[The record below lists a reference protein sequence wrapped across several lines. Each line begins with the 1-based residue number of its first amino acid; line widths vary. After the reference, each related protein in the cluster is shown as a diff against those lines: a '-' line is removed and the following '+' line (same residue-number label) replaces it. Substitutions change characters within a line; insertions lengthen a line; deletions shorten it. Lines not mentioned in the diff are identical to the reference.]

1 MNKIILFSI
10 ILAAHVSFSQ
20 NTYPPNGN
28 VNMDTSLKIGKQ
40 EAPANTP
47 GQITRLS
54 LQPFGHTGGLWN
66 FIARDINA
74 FAMLDINYGTL
85 TAFTIRNDGLIGINT
100 TNPVSKLSVNGSLT
114 INGSLTNTSPRPAI
128 SNGTMAN
135 GEIRA
140 YSNAGHLFDDGFLRI
155 SAGGGTGAIT
165 KSYIELS
172 GHSTLPDMNRNIV
185 FGTNGA
191 ERMRINLNGN
201 IGIGTAIPDEKLTV
215 KGKIH
220 TQEVRVDMSGPL
232 VPDYVFAED
241 YKLKSLQEVE
251 EYIKQNKHLPEI
263 PSAQEIEKNGLMLAE
278 MNMNLLKKMEE
289 MTLYMI
295 EMKKENEI
303 QNKKIQLLENKLKH
317 KPNE

>member
-10 ILAAHVSFSQ
+10 FLTAHVSFSQ

-66 FIARDINA
+66 FIARDIN
-74 FAMLDINYGTL
+74 YGSL
-85 TAFTIRNDGLIGINT
+85 APALTIRTDGLIGINT

-128 SNGTMAN
+128 SSGTMAN

-201 IGIGTAIPDEKLTV
+201 IGIGTTIPDEKLTV

-232 VPDYVFAED
+232 VPDYVFAQD

-251 EYIKQNKHLPEI
+251 NYIKENKHLPEI

-278 MNMNLLKKMEE
+278 MNMNLLKKVEE
-289 MTLYMI
+289 LTLYII
-295 EMKKENEI
+295 EIKKENIKQNEI
-303 QNKKIQLLENKLKH
+303 QNKKILSLENKLKN
-317 KPNE
+317 KTND